1 MRIIT
6 ALMAL
11 RYYVS
16 IYLNFTL
23 CNYVKISI
31 MDLIACVLCALFK
44 HHQAI

>member
-1 MRIIT
+1 MGIIT

-31 MDLIACVLCALFK
+31 MDLIVCVPCALF
-44 HHQAI
+44 